1 MCGIAGF
8 FGQRALSAAAVERM
22 MAALRQ
28 RGPDAEHAVFWTRDR
43 ARTRAAAPN
52 ALLHTRLSIID
63 PRPEADQP
71 MGNEAGDVW
80 ISYNGEV
87 YDWAHDAE
95 TLRAAGFRFRTRSD
109 TEFILHAYEH
119 WGIDFVARL
128 RGMFAIA
135 ILDLRA
141 RAIYV
146 IRDRLGLKP
155 VVYANRED
163 GFAFASTVRALLPWL
178 PREARTL
185 SAEGIDAYLAHRT
198 VPAPRTIFAGVAR
211 LPPAHWL
218 RYDLTTGGL
227 VQREYWQPEPSAEPW
242 LATFDAAIRM
252 RTVAD
257 RPLGLFLSSG
267 IDSSAIACRLAAMG
281 FNRLQSFTAA
291 FPGTPFDESAE
302 ARASAARLGFPNLA
316 IDIPARIAEDFPRL
330 VADLDEPFADPSSV
344 PTWYLARTTTQHV
357 KVVLGGDGGD
367 ELFGGYKRYAKHL
380 RTRWRRGLVLPG
392 RKAPAAI
399 GGRGWQRVVE
409 ELRLDW
415 RSAYVLRFSGFTP
428 GERAYFAPD
437 AAPPAHYWRM
447 PATRRA
453 ELPTLL
459 EIDRLN
465 YLPDYIL
472 RKADLCTMA
481 HGLEMRAPFLDHRF
495 VASVTG
501 LPANVRFTTPPRKL
515 LAPAM
520 AALGDLDPFSRK
532 KRGFNPPLTDWLE
545 GDLAPR
551 LAGLGGRLALA
562 TGGMLSA
569 ARIDTFVAAWRHGM
583 SGVSE
588 QLLQFVLLD
597 ESLAQL
603 VALARED
610 YDRSENSSA
619 SARY

>member
-8 FGQRALSAAAVERM
+8 FGQRALPPAAVERM
-22 MAALRQ
+22 MGALRQ
-28 RGPDAEHAVFWTRDR
+28 RGPDAEHTTFWDESL
-43 ARTRAAAPN
+43 ARTPGSAPN

-71 MGNEAGDVW
+71 MSNEAGDVW

-87 YDWAHDAE
+87 YDWAAEAE
-95 TLRAAGFRFRTRSD
+95 TLKAAGFRFRTRSD

-119 WGIDFVARL
+119 WGIDFVERL
-128 RGMFAIA
+128 RGMFAVA
-135 ILDLRA
+135 ILDLR
-141 RAIYV
+141 RRTV
-146 IRDRLGLKP
+146 HVVRDRLGLKP
-155 VVYANRED
+155 VVYAHRGD

-178 PREARTL
+178 PREARAF

-198 VPAPRTIFAGVAR
+198 IPAPRTILEGVLR

-218 RYDLTTGGL
+218 RYDLASRRL
-227 VQREYWQPEPSAEPW
+227 ERHEYWRPAPSTEPW
-242 LATFDAAIRM
+242 LPTFDAAIRM

-267 IDSSAIACRLAAMG
+267 IDSSAIACRLATMG
-281 FNRLQSFTAA
+281 FKGLQSFTAA
-291 FPGTPFDESAE
+291 FPGTSFDESVE
-302 ARASAARLGFPNLA
+302 ARASARRLGFPNLTV
-316 IDIPARIAEDFPRL
+316 DIPVRIEDDFPRL
-330 VADLDEPFADPSSV
+330 IADLDEPFADPSSV
-344 PTWYLARTTTQHV
+344 PTWYLARETTRHV

-392 RKAPAAI
+392 LPAPAGI
-399 GGRGWQRVVE
+399 GGRGWQRVIE

-415 RSAYVLRFSGFTP
+415 RAAYALRFSGLTP
-428 GERAYFAPD
+428 GERAFLAPD
-437 AAPPAHYWRM
+437 STPPAHYWRM
-447 PATRRA
+447 PATARA
-453 ELPTLL
+453 DLPALL
-459 EIDRLN
+459 EIDRQN

-495 VASVTG
+495 VAAVMG
-501 LPANVRFTTPPRKL
+501 LPPAARFTSPARKL

-520 AALGDLDPFSRK
+520 EALGGLDPFARK
-532 KRGFNPPLTDWLE
+532 KRGFSPPVAGWLR

-551 LAGLGGRLALA
+551 MDGLGRRLEAM
-562 TGGMLSA
+562 TGGQLSA
-569 ARIDTFVAAWRHGM
+569 TRIEAFVAAWRNGLP
-583 SGVSE
+583 GLAE
-588 QLLQFVLLD
+588 QVLQFVILD

-603 VALARED
+603 AALAAQD
-610 YDRSENSSA
+610 
-619 SARY
+619 

>member
-8 FGQRALSAAAVERM
+8 FGQRVIAPANVERM

-28 RGPDAEHAVFWTRDR
+28 RGPDAEHMRLWSA
-43 ARTRAAAPN
+43 ALERTSAPAPN
-52 ALLHTRLSIID
+52 AMLHTRLSIID

-71 MGNEAGDVW
+71 MDNAAGDVW

-87 YDWAHDAE
+87 YDWAADAE
-95 TLRAAGFRFRTRSD
+95 TLKSAGYVFRTRSD

-135 ILDLRA
+135 ILDLRQ
-141 RAIYV
+141 RALFV

-155 VVYANRED
+155 VVYAHRDD
-163 GFAFASTVRALLPWL
+163 GFAFASTTRALLPWL
-178 PREARTL
+178 PGNVRGF

-198 VPAPRTIFAGVAR
+198 IPAPRTIFSHVRR

-218 RYDLTTGGL
+218 RYDLATGKL
-227 VQREYWQPEPSAEPW
+227 ETREYWRPEPSDEPW
-242 LATFDAAIRM
+242 LPTLDAAIRM

-267 IDSSAIACRLAAMG
+267 VDSSAIACRLAAMG
-281 FNRLQSFTAA
+281 FNRLRSFTAA
-291 FPGTPFDESAE
+291 FPGTPFDESKL
-302 ARASAARLGFPNLA
+302 ARAAAERLGFPNLA
-316 IDIPARIAEDFPRL
+316 VTIPEGIADDFARL
-330 VADLDEPFADPSSV
+330 VADLDEPFADPSCV
-344 PTWYLARTTTQHV
+344 PTWYLARETTRHV

-392 RKAPAAI
+392 LRAPADFS
-399 GGRGWQRVVE
+399 GSGWQRAKE

-415 RSAYVLRFSGFTP
+415 RSAYALRFSGFTP
-428 GERAYFAPD
+428 GERAFFAPD

-447 PATRRA
+447 PDTKVAT
-453 ELPTLL
+453 LPTLL

-481 HGLEMRAPFLDHRF
+481 HGLEMRAPILDHRF
-495 VASVTG
+495 VGAVTA
-501 LPANVRFTTPPRKL
+501 LPHEARFTTPPRKL

-520 AALGDLDPFSRK
+520 SALGDLDPFARK
-532 KRGFNPPLTDWLE
+532 KRGFNPPLAGWLE
-545 GDLAPR
+545 RDLAPR
-551 LAGLGGRLALA
+551 MPGLGGRLAKLS
-562 TGGMLSA
+562 GGLLDAS
-569 ARIDTFVAAWRHGM
+569 RIDLFVAAWRNGR
-583 SGVSE
+583 SGFAE
-588 QLLQFVLLD
+588 QVLQLALLD

-603 VALARED
+603 AELA
-610 YDRSENSSA
+610 A
-619 SARY
+619 QG